1 MPSGHTCARGAC
13 AAEPSDVGDFDPK
26 SYWEER
32 LEGTYS
38 LGGVGWLGLGEP
50 FNRWMYRVRRRVFA
64 RTVRNAASELRD
76 ARVLDVG
83 VGTGFYVERWHELG
97 VRDVSGIDLTDV
109 AVAELSGRYP
119 HDRFVQADITDGT
132 GDLPPGEF
140 DAISIMDV
148 LFHVVDDDR
157 YARAIANLHS
167 LLRPGGVLILT
178 ENLLHGD
185 WHRGEHQVSRDAGW
199 ILGLLD
205 KTGFEVLTRRPLFV
219 LMNTPVDSRSRL
231 LKGWWWLLM
240 NVMAR
245 ARWIGGAVGAAVYPA
260 ETALTA
266 ILREGPTT
274 EIVAARK
281 RLA

>member
-1 MPSGHTCARGAC
+1 MPYEHTSAPAESGG
-13 AAEPSDVGDFDPK
+13 EPPEFDPRR
-26 SYWEER
+26 YWEER

-64 RTVRNAASELRD
+64 RTVRKAASDLRN

-83 VGTGFYVERWHELG
+83 SGTGFYVERWHELG

-109 AVAELSGRYP
+109 AVQNLSGRFP
-119 HDRFVQADITDGT
+119 GDRFVRADITEGT
-132 GDLPPGEF
+132 GDLPAEGF

-157 YARAIANLHS
+157 YERAIANLHS
-167 LLRPGGVLILT
+167 LLRPGGTLILT
-178 ENLLHGD
+178 ENLIHGD
-185 WHRGEHQVSRDAGW
+185 WHRGAHQVSRDADW

-205 KTGFEVLTRRPLFV
+205 RSGFEVILRRPLFV
-219 LMNTPVDSRSRL
+219 LLNTPVDTRSRL
-231 LKGWWWLLM
+231 LKRWWWLVM
-240 NVMAR
+240 NITAR
-245 ARWIGGAVGAAVYPA
+245 ARWLGGPLGAAVYPF

-281 RLA
+281 R

>member
-1 MPSGHTCARGAC
+1 MPSEHTSAPAASG
-13 AAEPSDVGDFDPK
+13 AEPSEFDPRR
-26 SYWEER
+26 YWEER
-32 LEGTYS
+32 LEGTFS
-38 LGGVGWLGLGEP
+38 LGGVGWFGLGEP
-50 FNRWMYRVRRRVFA
+50 FNRWMYRVRRRVFTRIA
-64 RTVRNAASELRD
+64 RKAAGNLSD

-83 VGTGFYVERWHELG
+83 SGTGFYVERWHELG
-97 VRDVSGIDLTDV
+97 AREVTGIDLTDV
-109 AVAELSGRYP
+109 AVQQLSRRFP
-119 HDRFVQADITDGT
+119 EDRFLQADITDGT
-132 GDLPPGEF
+132 GNLPAESF

-157 YARAIANLHS
+157 YERAIANLHS
-167 LLRPGGVLILT
+167 LLRPGGALILT

-185 WHRGEHQVSRDAGW
+185 WHRGEHQVSRDADW
-199 ILGLLD
+199 ILGLLER
-205 KTGFEVLTRRPLFV
+205 TGFDVVTRRPLFV
-219 LMNTPVDSRSRL
+219 LMNTPVDTRSRL

-245 ARWIGGAVGAAVYPA
+245 ARWLGGLIGAAIYPA

-281 RLA
+281 RST

>member
-1 MPSGHTCARGAC
+1 MPYEHTSAPAESGG
-13 AAEPSDVGDFDPK
+13 EPPEFDPRR
-26 SYWEER
+26 YWEER

-64 RTVRNAASELRD
+64 RTVRKAAGDLRN

-83 VGTGFYVERWHELG
+83 SGTGFYVERWHELG

-109 AVAELSGRYP
+109 AVQKLSGRFP
-119 HDRFVQADITDGT
+119 GDRFVRADITEGT
-132 GDLPPGEF
+132 GDLPAEGF

-157 YARAIANLHS
+157 YERAIANLHS
-167 LLRPGGVLILT
+167 LLRPGGTLILT
-178 ENLLHGD
+178 ENLIHGD
-185 WHRGEHQVSRDAGW
+185 WHRGAHQVSRDADW

-205 KTGFEVLTRRPLFV
+205 RSGFEVILRRPLFV
-219 LMNTPVDSRSRL
+219 LLNTPVDTRSRL
-231 LKGWWWLLM
+231 LKRWWWLVM
-240 NVMAR
+240 NITAR
-245 ARWIGGAVGAAVYPA
+245 ARWLGGPLAAAVYPF

-281 RLA
+281 R

>member
-1 MPSGHTCARGAC
+1 VPCGPTSAPVASG
-13 AAEPSDVGDFDPK
+13 AEPSDVGDFDPK
-26 SYWEER
+26 RYWEKR
-32 LEGTYS
+32 LEGTFS

-64 RTVRNAASELRD
+64 RTVRKAATQLGD

-83 VGTGFYVERWHELG
+83 SGTGFYIERWRELG
-97 VRDVSGIDLTDV
+97 VRDITGIDLTDV
-109 AVAELSGRYP
+109 AVQQLSGRYP
-119 HDRFVQADITDGT
+119 DGRFIQADITDGT
-132 GDLPPGEF
+132 GDLPAGHF

-157 YARAIANLHS
+157 YGRAIANLHS

-178 ENLLHGD
+178 ENLLHGS
-185 WHRGEHQVSRDAGW
+185 WHRGEHQVSRDADW

-205 KTGFEVLTRRPLFV
+205 DSGFDVLTRRPLFV

-245 ARWIGGAVGAAVYPA
+245 ARWLGGPLGAAIYPA

-266 ILREGPTT
+266 TLREGPTT

-281 RLA
+281 RPA